1 MPLKQLREGQSE
13 DLREFLILN
22 PNHQVHVGRLEEQS
36 IMFGLSVKST
46 RTLAFAGVFLSL
58 RLLMVFFPLLV
69 SVDVHAIFDVC
80 CGIIVQLS

>member
-22 PNHQVHVGRLEEQS
+22 PNHQVHVGRQEEQS
-36 IMFGLSVKST
+36 IGLSVKST
-46 RTLAFAGVFLSL
+46 RTLAFAGAFLSL